1 MIGAVA
7 PGQFPPPLVP
17 EVAFVGKSNVGKSSL
32 INTLL
37 NRKHLVKTSSTPGKT
52 RQINFFLINGRFR
65 FVDLPGYGFT
75 RAAKSSK
82 EAWQGLIETYLTS
95 RACLKGLV
103 MILDIRHAP
112 TPLDLAMI
120 AWLEEANL
128 RFVLVANKS
137 DKLSRSQLS
146 RQVETLRKNLSA
158 SAQSKGLSAQSR
170 GLSAQSGGL
179 SALPLP
185 FSAKSRAGRD
195 KLWSHLGGWLAEP
208 LDQGEDGKQLP

>member
-1 MIGAVA
+1 MKINSAEFMIGAVA
-7 PGQFPPPLVP
+7 PGQFPPPFVP

-37 NRKHLVKTSSTPGKT
+37 NRKRLVKTSGTPGKT
-52 RQINFFLINGRFR
+52 REINFFLINGGFR
-65 FVDLPGYGFT
+65 FVDLPGYGFS

-82 EAWQGLIETYLTS
+82 EAWQGLIESYLTT

-112 TPLDLAMI
+112 TQLDQAMI
-120 AWLEEANL
+120 AWLEEAGL

-137 DKLSRSQLS
+137 DKLSKSQLS

-158 SAQSKGLSAQSR
+158 SVP
-170 GLSAQSGGL
+170 
-179 SALPLP
+179 PLP

-195 KLWSHLGGWLAEP
+195 ALWSQLGGWLTEP
-208 LDQGEDGKQLP
+208 LGETPAPGEAGTGRP

>member
-7 PGQFPPPLVP
+7 PGQFPPSFVP

-112 TPLDLAMI
+112 TPLDQAMI
-120 AWLEEANL
+120 AWLEKANL

-137 DKLSRSQLS
+137 DKLSKSQLS
-146 RQVETLRKNLSA
+146 RQVEALRKNLSA
-158 SAQSKGLSAQSR
+158 SAQSG

-195 KLWSHLGGWLAEP
+195 KLWGHLGGWLAEP
-208 LDQGEDGKQLP
+208 LDQGEAGNQLP